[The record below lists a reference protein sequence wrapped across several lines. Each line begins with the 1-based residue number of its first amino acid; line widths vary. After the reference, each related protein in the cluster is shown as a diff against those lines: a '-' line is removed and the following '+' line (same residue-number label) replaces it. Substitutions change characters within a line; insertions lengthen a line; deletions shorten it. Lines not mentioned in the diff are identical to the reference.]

1 MTPERWEQVREVL
14 HEALQLAPEQRPAFL
29 HRACPADDGLRQEV
43 ESLLASG
50 DEALSAFLK
59 SSAIR
64 VMLTKGTRL
73 GDYEVQSLL
82 GSGGMG
88 EVYRARDLR
97 LHRDVAIKVLPAF
110 LSSDVD
116 RLRRFEQEARAA
128 AALNHPNILA
138 VFQMGTFEG
147 APYLVSELLEGLTLR
162 EHVRR
167 GPLPMRKAID
177 YAIQIAHGLAAAH
190 DKGIVHRDLKPE
202 NLFVTKDGRLKILD
216 FGLAKLIQPK
226 VQPDAD
232 SRTLEQQTEPGMVM
246 GTVGY
251 MSPEQ
256 VRGELTDHRADIF
269 AFGAILYEM
278 LSGKRAFQG
287 QSAADTMGAILKDD
301 PPSLSQITPA
311 VPLSLHRIVYR
322 CMEKNPD
329 ERFHSAWDLGFA
341 LEGLSTTSDS
351 ALALTGAKARAKRPR
366 WVLILTAVAAL
377 GFVAATALLA
387 GRHLA
392 PATPIRFEDV
402 VLRKGQFWQARFA
415 PDMRTVVYGAVFR
428 FGEDGLYVADANTQV
443 GRSLGI
449 PDAGLL
455 AVSRNGELAVLLS
468 AHQIFQY
475 SGNSIVGTLARVP
488 LSGGTPRAV
497 VENVQSADWSPDGS
511 QLAVSRYSPEQKH
524 YLLEYPLGHVLY
536 ETNGYVSDVRVA
548 PDGNLVAFMDHP
560 EVGDSIGTVAVIDR
574 AGKRRTISPQSWP
587 KSWGEDG
594 LAWSPSGEEVWI
606 TNQGGLWA
614 IALSGTTRPLMQIA
628 NALSLRDIGRD
639 GTLLLYQQASSG
651 SSMILHKWSEPST
664 ERDLSWLDAPFIT
677 DISEDGQLV
686 LFNEQGFG
694 GGPEYTSFIRK
705 TDGSPAIQLGPGR
718 STTMSPD
725 KHWAITTGF
734 KKPKQLFVVPLTVGE
749 PRQLT
754 DDAIDHH
761 FAFWMPNSTEIL
773 FVGEEP
779 GHGFRVYQ
787 QDIHGGSPT
796 ALTPEG
802 CALAGSNVSFD
813 SKTVLLQCSGTWML
827 LKLGLGTL
835 EKAQGIQPNERVL
848 RWTRDGG
855 LWVFNTGAMNLGHV
869 IKVDPSTGSRKPWK
883 EIHFDSF
890 SSIQYGVIT
899 ADGTT
904 FVDTEYSSSGSLRRV
919 YGLR

>member
-14 HEALQLAPEQRPAFL
+14 HGALQLAPEERAAFL
-29 HRACPADDGLRQEV
+29 DRACPADDLLRREV
-43 ESLLASG
+43 ESLLFS
-50 DEALSAFLK
+50 DEARSSFLK
-59 SSAIR
+59 SSALRI
-64 VMLTKGTRL
+64 MISKGTRL

-97 LHRDVAIKVLPAF
+97 LHRDVAIKVLPVF
-110 LSSDVD
+110 LSSDAD

-147 APYLVSELLEGLTLR
+147 APYLVSELLEGLMLR

-167 GPLPMRKAID
+167 GPLPIRKAID

-202 NLFVTKDGRLKILD
+202 NLFVTKDGRIKILD

-226 VQPDAD
+226 AQPDAD
-232 SRTLEQQTEPGMVM
+232 TLTLDAQTEPGMVM

-256 VRGELTDHRADIF
+256 VRGEPTDNRADIF
-269 AFGAILYEM
+269 PFGAILYEM

-287 QSAADTMGAILKDD
+287 ATAADTMGAILKDD
-301 PPSLSQITPA
+301 PPSLSDFTPPS
-311 VPLSLHRIVYR
+311 PLALQRIVYR
-322 CMEKNPD
+322 CLEKNPA

-341 LEGLSTTSDS
+341 LEGLSTAPDS
-351 ALALTGAKARAKRPR
+351 ALAVTGAKAKRQK
-366 WVLILTAVAAL
+366 WVLISIAVAAL
-377 GFVAATALLA
+377 AFIAATALLV
-387 GRHLA
+387 GRHFA
-392 PATPIRFEDV
+392 PTTPIRFEDV
-402 VLRKGQFWQARFA
+402 VLRRGQFWQARFA
-415 PDMRTVVYGAVFR
+415 PDRRTVVYGAVFR
-428 FGEDGLYVADANTQV
+428 FGEDDLYVADASTQV

-455 AVSRNGELAVLLS
+455 AVSQNGELAVLLS
-468 AHQIFQY
+468 PHQIFQY

-536 ETNGYVSDVRVA
+536 ETSGYISDVRVA
-548 PDGNLVAFMDHP
+548 PDGSLVAFMDHP
-560 EVGDSIGTVAVIDR
+560 EVGDTIGGVAVVDR
-574 AGKRRTISPQSWP
+574 AGKRKTISPQSWP

-594 LAWSPSGEEVWI
+594 LAWSPSGKEVWI

-614 IALSGTTRPLMQIA
+614 IDLSGTARPVLQIA
-628 NALSLRDIGRD
+628 NALSLRDIGPD
-639 GTLLLYQQASSG
+639 GTLLLYQQASG
-651 SSMILHKWSEPST
+651 SSMILHQWSKPAT
-664 ERDLSWLDAPFIT
+664 ERDLSWLDAPFVT
-677 DISEDGQLV
+677 DISEDGQVV

-734 KKPKQLFVVPLTVGE
+734 KKPKQLFLVPLTVGE

-761 FAFWMPNSTEIL
+761 FAFWMPNGTEIL

-779 GHGFRVYQ
+779 GHGFRVYRQ
-787 QDIHGGSPT
+787 GIHGGSPT

-813 SKTVLLQCSGTWML
+813 SKVVLLQCSGTWTL
-827 LKLGLGTL
+827 LRLGLGTL
-835 EKAQGIQPNERVL
+835 EKAQGIQPNERAL

-855 LWVFNTGAMNLGHV
+855 LWVFNTRAMNLGHV
-869 IKVDPSTGSRKPWK
+869 IKVDPSTGSRKLWK

-890 SSIQYGVIT
+890 SSVQYGVIT
-899 ADGTT
+899 ADGNT

>member
-14 HEALQLAPEQRPAFL
+14 HGALQLAPEQRAAFL
-29 HRACPADDGLRQEV
+29 DRVCPADDLLRRDV
-43 ESLLASG
+43 ESLLSSNEAS
-50 DEALSAFLK
+50 SSFLK
-59 SSAIR
+59 SSALRI
-64 VMLTKGTRL
+64 TISKGTRL

-97 LHRDVAIKVLPAF
+97 LNRDVAIKMLPAF
-110 LSSDVD
+110 LSSDPD
-116 RLRRFEQEARAA
+116 RLRRFEQEARAT

-138 VFQMGTFEG
+138 VHQLGTHEG

-162 EHVRR
+162 EQARR
-167 GPLPMRKAID
+167 GLLPIRKTID

-202 NLFVTKDGRLKILD
+202 NLFVTKDGRIKILD
-216 FGLAKLIQPK
+216 FGLAKLTQPK
-226 VQPDAD
+226 TESNAAT
-232 SRTLEQQTEPGMVM
+232 RTIEQRTEPGMVM

-251 MSPEQ
+251 MAPEQ
-256 VRGELTDHRADIF
+256 VRGEVADHRSDIF
-269 AFGAILYEM
+269 SFGAILYEM
-278 LSGKRAFQG
+278 LSGKQAFVRPT
-287 QSAADTMGAILKDD
+287 AADTISAILKDD
-301 PPSLSQITPA
+301 PPSLSENEPPSPIALQ
-311 VPLSLHRIVYR
+311 RIVYR
-322 CMEKNPD
+322 CLEKSAS

-341 LEGLSTTSDS
+341 LEGLSTSSDS
-351 ALALTGAKARAKRPR
+351 ALALTGGKVKSKRPKG
-366 WVLILTAVAAL
+366 VMISTAVAAL
-377 GFVAATALLA
+377 ALVAATALLV
-387 GRHLA
+387 GRHFA
-392 PATPIRFEDV
+392 PTTPIRFEDV
-402 VLRKGQFWQARFA
+402 VLRRGQFWQARFA
-415 PDMRTVVYGAVFR
+415 PDRRTVVYGAVFR

-455 AVSRNGELAVLLS
+455 AVSQNGELAVLLS
-468 AHQIFQY
+468 PHQIFQY

-497 VENVQSADWSPDGS
+497 LENVQSADWSPDGS

-536 ETNGYVSDVRVA
+536 ETSGYISDVRVA

-560 EVGDSIGTVAVIDR
+560 EVGDTIGAVAVVDR
-574 AGKRRTISPQSWP
+574 AGNRKTISPQSWP

-594 LAWSPSGEEVWI
+594 LAWSPSGKEVWI

-614 IALSGTTRPLMQIA
+614 IALSGTARPLLQIA
-628 NALSLRDIGRD
+628 NALSLRDIAPD
-639 GTLLLYQQASSG
+639 GTLLLYQQASNG
-651 SSMILHKWSEPST
+651 TSMILHKWSKPAT
-664 ERDLSWLDAPFIT
+664 ERDLSWLDAPFVT
-677 DISEDGQLV
+677 DISEDGELV

-718 STTMSPD
+718 STTISPD

-734 KKPKQLFVVPLTVGE
+734 KKPKQLFLVPLEVGE

-754 DDAIDHH
+754 EDAIDHH

-787 QDIHGGSPT
+787 QDIHRGSPK

-813 SKTVLLQCSGTWML
+813 GKLVLLQCSGAWML
-827 LKLGLGTL
+827 LRIGPGTL
-835 EKAQGIQPNERVL
+835 EKVQGIQPNERVL

-869 IKVDPSTGSRKPWK
+869 ISVDPNTGSRKPWK
-883 EIHFDSF
+883 EIQVDSF
-890 SSIQYGVIT
+890 SGISYGVIT
-899 ADGTT
+899 ADGNT
-904 FVDTEYSSSGSLRRV
+904 FVDTEYASSGSLRRV